1 MEKKTAKA
9 KVHPAQTERSGGQ
22 PPVVQFTLTKVV
34 RESFEHQ
41 LGEDGLSFGQ
51 MLDAHLREAAL
62 SFQTVQEV
70 KFEIVEPIWD
80 ELATHMRHEQDL
92 LDAQNRRATDWGN

>member
-9 KVHPAQTERSGGQ
+9 TVQPAQTKRSGGQ

-34 RESFEHQ
+34 RESFEHP
-41 LGEDGLSFGQ
+41 LGDDGLTFGQ
-51 MLDAHLREAAL
+51 MLDLHLREAAL

-70 KFEIVEPIWD
+70 KFEIVEEIWD
-80 ELATHMRHEQDL
+80 ELASSIRAD
-92 LDAQNRRATDWGN
+92 RRDDWRAN